1 MRTRTVVSIALLA
14 LPVTGAAQRL
24 PRPRT
29 GTTPGQ
35 PVPMGRQPE
44 PIARAEAY
52 QRMRVSVES
61 YPMVSYL
68 QAPGFPE
75 ARQPMSW
82 STLGAGTR
90 VEYRVSP
97 RAAATLD
104 LTSSLDGNPMRVE
117 TVELGGRLRRAP
129 SDSRFTPYVDAR
141 VGFIAAQASSG
152 TLASSGYVLPSS
164 LYSGASSYGF
174 GASAGAGVEYDLTA
188 TWALTTGASLMQ
200 SRLTAS
206 EYNGSG
212 RTASYGMT
220 ALRATLGI
228 KYNPV
233 RSMVL
238 KQEQ

>member
-1 MRTRTVVSIALLA
+1 MRTRAMVSIALLL
-14 LPVTGAAQRL
+14 LPVTAGAQRI
-24 PRPRT
+24 PTPRT
-29 GTTPGQ
+29 GSAPGR
-35 PVPMGRQPE
+35 PVPLGRQPE
-44 PIARAEAY
+44 PIARAESY
-52 QRMRVSVES
+52 QRLRVSVES
-61 YPMVSYL
+61 YPMASYL
-68 QAPGFPE
+68 QAPGFPG
-75 ARQPMSW
+75 ARRPMNW

-104 LTSSLDGNPMRVE
+104 LTSSLDGDPMRVE

-129 SDSRFTPYVDAR
+129 SDSRLTPYVDAR
-141 VGFIAAQASSG
+141 VGFIATQSSSG

-174 GASAGAGVEYDLTA
+174 GGIAGAGVEYALTN
-188 TWALTTGASLMQ
+188 TFALTTGASLMT

-212 RTASYGMT
+212 RTSSYGMT
-220 ALRATLGI
+220 AYRVSLGI

-238 KQEQ
+238 KSER